1 MEWIRKDKKKKKKKE
16 IRTRLCKALRGKKN
30 PLIMYS
36 FMLCLQV
43 SLTNNPSKTGLGATS
58 EFPTIELDS
67 TTEKKQALWR
77 KTQQRYKE
85 ISDHAK

>member
-1 MEWIRKDKKKKKKKE
+1 MWEQLSAYLVFI
-16 IRTRLCKALRGKKN
+16 
-30 PLIMYS
+30 YVV
-36 FMLCLQV
+36 CLQV
-43 SLTNNPSKTGLGATS
+43 PLTNNPSKTGLGATS

-85 ISDHAK
+85 ITDHAK

>member
-1 MEWIRKDKKKKKKKE
+1 
-16 IRTRLCKALRGKKN
+16 
-30 PLIMYS
+30 
-36 FMLCLQV
+36 MLCSQV
-43 SLTNNPSKTGLGATS
+43 SLTNNPSKTGLGAAS

-85 ISDHAK
+85 ITDHAK